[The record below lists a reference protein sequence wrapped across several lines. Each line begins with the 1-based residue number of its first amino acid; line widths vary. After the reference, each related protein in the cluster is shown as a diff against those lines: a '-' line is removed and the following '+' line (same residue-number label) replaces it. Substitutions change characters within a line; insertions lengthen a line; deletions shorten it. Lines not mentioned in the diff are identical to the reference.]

1 MSSLTESVKNILAT
15 LEVIQATLSL
25 EDRMRLKSEL
35 LSVQEDAMRLQED
48 NMVLRRENE
57 NLRRELALR
66 KRLEYVD
73 GLYYVIGDDGETIG
87 PLCPGCYTAK
97 GIINLLGEAGRG
109 YRCTLCKG
117 TYGGNPP
124 GYVSPFI

>member
-1 MSSLTESVKNILAT
+1 MPSLTGKVKDILSA
-15 LEVIQATLSL
+15 LEAIQATLSL

-66 KRLEYVD
+66 KRLEYID
-73 GLYYVIGDDGETIG
+73 GLYYVMGDDGDMVG
-87 PLCPGCYTAK
+87 PLCPKCYK
-97 GIINLLGEAGRG
+97 GDGVINLLKTESHG

-117 TYGGNPP
+117 AYRGNTDP
-124 GYVSPFI
+124 YRSPFE